1 MNAADCLRLRRS
13 CRKFTAEPVSRDILR
28 EIVEL
33 ARYAP
38 SWKNTQIARYTV
50 IDDKSAKSEL
60 VEKCITHYPFN
71 VKTLNRA
78 AAMVVLSYETGL
90 SGRSPDGSFDTDLED
105 GWELFDAG
113 VAAQAFCLAARE
125 KGVGTCII
133 GVFDAKAVHTALG
146 LPENR
151 KVACLIAVGYPEKW
165 NDAPPRK
172 ETEELLS
179 FL

>member
-1 MNAADCLRLRRS
+1 MDAADCLRLRRS
-13 CRKFTAEPVSRDILR
+13 CRKFTGEPVSRGTLQ

-50 IDDKSAKSEL
+50 IDDAEKKQAL
-60 VEKCITHYPFN
+60 VKKCIPDFPFN
-71 VKTLNRA
+71 VKTLTRA
-78 AAMVVLSYETGL
+78 PAMAVLSYETGL
-90 SGRSPDGSFDTDLED
+90 SGRSVDGAFDTERKD

-113 VAAQAFCLAARE
+113 IAAQTFCLAARE

-133 GVFDAKAVHTALG
+133 GIFDAQAVHEALK

-151 KVACLIAVGYPEKW
+151 KVACLIALGYPEKW
-165 NDAPPRK
+165 NAAPPRR